1 MQAGFTITFDYPAT
15 RNVLCTLPDFFKWA
29 REQGKAVSDINN
41 AGLEA
46 WFRVIW
52 NADTRLGN
60 TIDTFDDWASHIVD
74 MDRLD
79 DAAPKATPKAASKE
93 RSSNSKR

>member
-1 MQAGFTITFDYPAT
+1 MQAGFTITVDNDDAPRT
-15 RNVLCTLPDFFKWA
+15 VLCTLPDFFKWG
-29 REQGKAVSDINN
+29 REEGKSIADINS

-60 TIDTFDDWASHIVD
+60 TVESFDDWASHIVD
-74 MDRLD
+74 IERLGD
-79 DAAPKATPKAASKE
+79 VAPKATKKAASKGHA
-93 RSSNSKR
+93 SN